1 MNGDSKEM
9 SGADLNLDFIDSAD
23 FAIDTQTSDLSDNGS
38 KVLFIV
44 PPEKFFIESYVTRK
58 LDKGREF
65 RQKLGILYV
74 AGSLREG
81 TTFDVDVVDSLAD
94 GLDSSDIRRIIK
106 EKKPDVVGFSVLTFN
121 LLDCLDVAKIIRE
134 VSPSTKICFGG
145 FHPTIYPQ
153 ETLDFPEVDY
163 IVFGEGETTFKELV
177 KIVDLGGDLDS
188 KLGSVDGI
196 GWKNSFGMTFIN
208 KARKAAAKLDEIT
221 MPAHDLID
229 LEKYTVVLANDSKVA
244 SIQSSR
250 GCPSKCT
257 FCDIRLTRF
266 RFRSAENVL
275 EELVYLK
282 SRGINEFFL
291 VDDQFTSNKE
301 RVLSLCK
308 LLIDK
313 DLGIKFKISSRIDR
327 VDSEMLNL
335 LGKAGCYRIHY
346 GIESGS
352 QRLLDYMEKEITLDQ
367 IRQTV
372 KNTKK
377 VGIEV
382 FAYMMIGIPT
392 ETKEDIK
399 KSVNLIRELK
409 PNHVNYSICTPF
421 PKTALY
427 ERALEQED
435 EPDDYWLEFAKNP
448 DPNFKIRTL
457 NDNFSES
464 DLRML
469 QDKALRSFY
478 SSPAIIYREVVTTKS
493 FKQLFTKAKIGLR
506 LLIPRLG

>member
-1 MNGDSKEM
+1 MNMIEAANDVTDISILGSDDVLT
-9 SGADLNLDFIDSAD
+9 DLNTLASAENK
-23 FAIDTQTSDLSDNGS
+23 T

-74 AGSLREG
+74 AGTLREG
-81 TTFDVDVVDSLAD
+81 TTFEVDVLDSLAD
-94 GLDSSDIRRIIK
+94 GLNSSDIKRIIK
-106 EKKPDVVGFSVLTFN
+106 ERKPDVVGFSVLTFN

-145 FHPTIYPQ
+145 FHATIYPQ

-177 KIVDLGGDLDS
+177 KVIDSGGDLNS
-188 KLGSVDGI
+188 KLPSVDGL
-196 GWKNSFGMTFIN
+196 GWKNSFGTTCIN
-208 KARKAAAKLDEIT
+208 NGRKAAPKLDEIT

-229 LEKYTVVLANDSKVA
+229 LDKYTVVLANDSKVA
-244 SIQSSR
+244 SMQTSR

-266 RFRSAENVL
+266 RFRSAEDVL
-275 EELVYLK
+275 KEIEYLK

-313 DLGIKFKISSRIDR
+313 KVGIKFKISSRIDR
-327 VDSEMLNL
+327 VDSEMLYAL
-335 LGKAGCYRIHY
+335 EKAGCYRIHY

-352 QRLLDYMEKEITLDQ
+352 QRLLDYMEKEITLEQ
-367 IRQTV
+367 IRETV

-377 VGIEV
+377 AGIEI

-399 KSVNLIRELK
+399 KSMDLIKELK

-427 ERALEQED
+427 ERALAQED

-457 NDNFSES
+457 NANFSES
-464 DLRML
+464 DLRTL

-478 SSPAIIYREVVTTKS
+478 SSPSIIFREIVKTAS
-493 FKQLFTKAKIGLR
+493 IKQFFTKAKIGLK
-506 LLIPRLG
+506 LVLPRFG

>member
-1 MNGDSKEM
+1 M
-9 SGADLNLDFIDSAD
+9 
-23 FAIDTQTSDLSDNGS
+23 
-38 KVLFIV
+38 KVFFIV
-44 PPEKFFIESYVTRK
+44 PPEKFYIESYVTRK

-74 AGSLREG
+74 AGTLREQSS
-81 TTFDVDVVDSLAD
+81 FEVDVIDSLAD
-94 GLDSSDIRRIIK
+94 GLDSSDIRRIVK
-106 EKKPDVVGFSVLTFN
+106 EEKPDIVGFSVLTFN
-121 LLDCLDVAKIIRE
+121 LLDCLDVAKIIRD
-134 VSPSTKICFGG
+134 VSPNTKICFGG

-163 IVFGEGETTFKELV
+163 IVFGEGEATFKELV
-177 KIVDLGGDLDS
+177 EAIDKGGNIETRLS
-188 KLGSVDGI
+188 SIDGI
-196 GWKNSFGMTFIN
+196 GWKNSFGAGCLN
-208 KARKAAAKLDEIT
+208 KARKAAPKLDEIT

-244 SIQSSR
+244 SMQTSR

-275 EELVYLK
+275 EEIEYLK

-301 RVLSLCK
+301 RVLKLCQ

-313 DLGIKFKISSRIDR
+313 NIDIKFKISSRIDR
-327 VDSEMLNL
+327 VDIEMLSL
-335 LGKAGCYRIHY
+335 LKQAGCYRIHY

-367 IRQTV
+367 IRETV
-372 KNTKK
+372 KSTKE
-377 VGIEV
+377 VGIEI

-392 ETKEDIK
+392 ETIEDIN
-399 KSVNLIRELK
+399 KSINLISELK

-427 ERALEQED
+427 ERALQQSD
-435 EPDDYWLEFAKNP
+435 DPDDYWLEFAKNP
-448 DPNFKIRTL
+448 HPDFKIRTL

-464 DLRML
+464 ELRTI
-469 QDKALRSFY
+469 QDRALRSFY
-478 SSPAIIYREVVTTKS
+478 TSPVIIFRELIKTRS
-493 FKQLFTKAKIGLR
+493 AKQLFTKAKIGLK
-506 LLIPRLG
+506 LILPRAV